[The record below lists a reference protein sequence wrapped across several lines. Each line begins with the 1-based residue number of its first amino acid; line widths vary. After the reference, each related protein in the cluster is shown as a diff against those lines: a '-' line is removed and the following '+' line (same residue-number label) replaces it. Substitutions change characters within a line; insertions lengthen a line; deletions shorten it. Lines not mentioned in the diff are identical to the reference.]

1 MTWPKAR
8 LQAPDWLLQMF
19 PPARLFDEVLSLSGE
34 VFRDVPGRKT
44 QRVQLRGEPYFIKQH
59 VGVGWLEI
67 FKNMLS
73 FKWPVLTA
81 ETEWHAIHRLNDL
94 GIATT
99 PAVAYGVRGYNP
111 ARKQSF
117 LLTKDLGDIVSLE
130 TLCADWQRTPPH
142 PAFKR
147 KLIIA
152 IAKLAGRLHDG
163 GLNHRDFYICHIC
176 LDQARLAK
184 GELSLYLIDLHRMG
198 IRSVIR
204 PIDRMKDMA
213 ALYFSAMDIGLTTR
227 DCLRFLKHYRQQSI
241 KQTLRQE
248 YQFWLQV
255 TGRAAKLYEKFQ
267 RKWSAASASKP

>member
-1 MTWPKAR
+1 MWSKAR

-59 VGVGWLEI
+59 FGVGWPEI
-67 FKNMLS
+67 FKNLLS
-73 FKWPVLTA
+73 FKWPILTA
-81 ETEWHAIHRLNDL
+81 ETEWNAIHRLNDL

-130 TLCADWQRTPPH
+130 TLCADWQRNPPH

-152 IAKLAGRLHDG
+152 VAKLAGRLHDG

-176 LDQARLAK
+176 LDQARLAE

-198 IRSVIR
+198 IRTVIR
-204 PIDRMKDMA
+204 PVDRMKDMA

-227 DCLRFLKHYRQQSI
+227 DYLRFLKHYRQQSI

-248 YQFWLQV
+248 HQFWSQV

-267 RKWSAASASKP
+267 RKWPAETVSEP